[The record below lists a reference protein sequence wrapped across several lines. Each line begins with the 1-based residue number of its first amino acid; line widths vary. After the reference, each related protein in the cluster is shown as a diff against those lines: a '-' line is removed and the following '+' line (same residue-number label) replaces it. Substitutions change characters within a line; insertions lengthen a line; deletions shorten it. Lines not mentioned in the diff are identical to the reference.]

1 MLTRTKHRNFAFES
15 GQASDIFQ
23 SFEHTNHARSL
34 NVFDQKC
41 MRLSSLAEG
50 LRYLPVSVSLGGHRK

>member
-1 MLTRTKHRNFAFES
+1 MLARTKDRNLTFES
-15 GQASDIFQ
+15 RQARDMFQ
-23 SFEHTNHARSL
+23 SFEDTNHARSL